1 MRKIIIRITYSLI
14 ILITLTG
21 ASAEDER
28 KHLAELIT
36 SSVLTDLFINLGA
49 ALVGGV
55 GAAIFKTKD
64 PSKRVQVKATLI
76 QDCFLSILAGGLTFF
91 ATLNFLKDPAL
102 QLVIVCLSGWLGGT
116 AIDLATRFASKY
128 VANKVDS
135 TDPRINQNPYNQYP
149 QSSYPNSYPQYND
162 SIDIDRDM
170 RINIDPQ
177 SVDPQLDSDLGE
189 QDSFPPRPGEMNNFK
204 GQSGL
209 DTASQ
214 NNRSRN
220 RNNKNHRRN

>member
-76 QDCFLSILAGGLTFF
+76 QDCFF

-135 TDPRINQNPYNQYP
+135 TDPRLQNPYNQYP

-162 SIDIDRDM
+162 SIDI
-170 RINIDPQ
+170 IGP
-177 SVDPQLDSDLGE
+177 VC
-189 QDSFPPRPGEMNNFK
+189 
-204 GQSGL
+204 
-209 DTASQ
+209 
-214 NNRSRN
+214 
-220 RNNKNHRRN
+220 